1 MSTNIDNYNE
11 HAYINI
17 ILPNTKELLNKVYS
31 IIYLIKKKLIK
42 KKVCNNEI
50 ITVIYKIINNYYN
63 KIDNEYNNL
72 KKDKNFNKYMKI
84 YEDAKLFLNTFKNI
98 IVILDKKY
106 FYIDLYD
113 IYYYYYYM
121 VNNDV
126 NSEIYERN
134 YKLLELLF
142 NYTNS
147 KDNINKKLVDDLNK
161 LEVNSYYY
169 DLVYNYIN
177 NINIDV
183 NKILQNYEI
192 RNDLVK
198 SNIILQQSKKIN
210 NKEIIDNKQKLL
222 KERSK
227 EKKDCNLELKLKDTI
242 INKENNLLFKK
253 IVFETK
259 NDINELNM
267 IKLAINNNEENDKN
281 NNKDNNDDDND
292 DDKIDDN
299 DNDNDNDEDDDI
311 QKFKNELIKTFENNN
326 NEFEYN
332 KENRNLIKNRF
343 SNYYDN
349 GGIHIIN
356 NYNNNAIASLFI
368 NYISN
373 NKKLNINDND
383 RYSIIN
389 YNEKN
394 EIIYGIDF
402 GTLRKNFIQS
412 LINELFEKK
421 IFIND
426 ERENNNKYFLNSNY
440 KPDENFL
447 ELLKNNNKKYYDII
461 KNNDKEFINDFY
473 KFLSNLITFL
483 LFSNFNI
490 EKELSSFL
498 LANYYKNNFTDYD
511 YVYYLFKDFDFHLKS
526 EILKFLNIDVEEL
539 NTIPFEFNNEY
550 LLDKNQ
556 DKINSSN
563 NIEYIIKLSKFLS
576 SKTIEK
582 TKNLEVINRGEL
594 INKTFIESIPAEIK
608 SEFNN
613 INNINNSVISKLLNN
628 NELNYD
634 EFKESFYNNVIFST
648 IQIKDENVVERVLKQ
663 KKIIILA
670 NFIKSFFISNLYE
683 LYKNINNFKF
693 NININKNFKKDDIP
707 KYYPN
712 LNYIDFP
719 DYFSDNTD
727 DQINIILNDIIGIT
741 EENINN
747 IQEKYKSLINKIQ
760 KTFNSINPKN
770 KEIKGGNK
778 DKKKY
783 QSSNLFIHNKHY
795 FIIYNNKNYYLT
807 INNIIK
813 RNNKLYMKIKNKLIL
828 IIF

>member
-113 IYYYYYYM
+113 IYYYYYNM

-281 NNKDNNDDDND
+281 NNKDNNDD
-292 DDKIDDN
+292 
-299 DNDNDNDEDDDI
+299 EMMM
-311 QKFKNELIKTFENNN
+311 IK
-326 NEFEYN
+326 
-332 KENRNLIKNRF
+332 
-343 SNYYDN
+343 
-349 GGIHIIN
+349 
-356 NYNNNAIASLFI
+356 
-368 NYISN
+368 
-373 NKKLNINDND
+373 
-383 RYSIIN
+383 
-389 YNEKN
+389 
-394 EIIYGIDF
+394 
-402 GTLRKNFIQS
+402 
-412 LINELFEKK
+412 
-421 IFIND
+421 
-426 ERENNNKYFLNSNY
+426 
-440 KPDENFL
+440 
-447 ELLKNNNKKYYDII
+447 
-461 KNNDKEFINDFY
+461 
-473 KFLSNLITFL
+473 
-483 LFSNFNI
+483 
-490 EKELSSFL
+490 
-498 LANYYKNNFTDYD
+498 
-511 YVYYLFKDFDFHLKS
+511 
-526 EILKFLNIDVEEL
+526 
-539 NTIPFEFNNEY
+539 
-550 LLDKNQ
+550 
-556 DKINSSN
+556 
-563 NIEYIIKLSKFLS
+563 
-576 SKTIEK
+576 
-582 TKNLEVINRGEL
+582 
-594 INKTFIESIPAEIK
+594 
-608 SEFNN
+608 
-613 INNINNSVISKLLNN
+613 
-628 NELNYD
+628 
-634 EFKESFYNNVIFST
+634 
-648 IQIKDENVVERVLKQ
+648 
-663 KKIIILA
+663 
-670 NFIKSFFISNLYE
+670 
-683 LYKNINNFKF
+683 
-693 NININKNFKKDDIP
+693 
-707 KYYPN
+707 
-712 LNYIDFP
+712 
-719 DYFSDNTD
+719 
-727 DQINIILNDIIGIT
+727 
-741 EENINN
+741 
-747 IQEKYKSLINKIQ
+747 
-760 KTFNSINPKN
+760 
-770 KEIKGGNK
+770 
-778 DKKKY
+778 
-783 QSSNLFIHNKHY
+783 
-795 FIIYNNKNYYLT
+795 
-807 INNIIK
+807 
-813 RNNKLYMKIKNKLIL
+813 
-828 IIF
+828 